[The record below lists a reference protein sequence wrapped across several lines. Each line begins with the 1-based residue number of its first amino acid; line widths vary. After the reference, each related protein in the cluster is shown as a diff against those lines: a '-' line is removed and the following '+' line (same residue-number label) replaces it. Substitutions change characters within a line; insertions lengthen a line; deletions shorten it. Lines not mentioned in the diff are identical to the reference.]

1 MRVKVNIHWD
11 NEAEVWVV
19 ICDNPAI
26 ALESGSYDALI
37 EKIKVAVIEMA
48 ELDGISSVESIE
60 VSTNNRQMVCA

>member
-11 NEAEVWVV
+11 NEAEIWVA

-37 EKIKVAVIEMA
+37 EKVTR
-48 ELDGISSVESIE
+48 SSK
-60 VSTNNRQMVCA
+60 A